1 MRLKYDNTDRS
12 YFYVGGYGLQG
23 LFFFSPGNKYFFFS
37 LKIHFVP
44 YLAIKI
50 AKVILTKGRTFFCG
64 GRGQGGVNP
73 S

>member
-1 MRLKYDNTDRS
+1 MTIQIKLLLRW
-12 YFYVGGYGLQG
+12 GLWATG
-23 LFFFSPGNKYFFFS
+23 IVFFLHPGISIFFFS

>member
-1 MRLKYDNTDRS
+1 MTIQIDVNFTLGVIMGFRDCL
-12 YFYVGGYGLQG
+12 
-23 LFFFSPGNKYFFFS
+23 FFSPGNKYFFFN
-37 LKIHFVP
+37 LKINFVP